1 MDAYN
6 LYHVIKQLWSS
17 HVNKHSG
24 EIIKASESIKVCV
37 WTDEG
42 YREVR
47 NAVYNEKV
55 KMIELELDQE

>member
-6 LYHVIKQLWSS
+6 LYHVIKQLWAN

-37 WTDEG
+37 WTN
-42 YREVR
+42 EVVPR
-47 NAVYNEKV
+47 SK
-55 KMIELELDQE
+55 KRGI